1 MENKKDEPDLSIS
14 LIEDSSSFKEKL
26 NMDDHLEN
34 EDIIEED
41 ENQENSNLEMECQI
55 EVNKNEKKNKV
66 KKREEKNK
74 VKKREEKNTEMGN
87 IKIKEID
94 EDDEK
99 KSDIIQIRKNK
110 YIKRKKKIIIW

>member
-1 MENKKDEPDLSIS
+1 MENKEDEPDLSTG

-34 EDIIEED
+34 KDIIEED
-41 ENQENSNLEMECQI
+41 ENHENGNLEMECQK

-66 KKREEKNK
+66 KKREEKN
-74 VKKREEKNTEMGN
+74 TEMEN
-87 IKIKEID
+87 IKTKEMD